1 MHRLTRNIER
11 LTSDEYSV
19 SSVELETLTDEEE
32 LSVSWS
38 LLLSLGGR
46 KRQKTFVIIRQWI
59 IYENHWNL
67 TSTGQ
72 PPPLASKSREPKCVF
87 FIGVRKAILISK

>member
-32 LSVSWS
+32 LSVS
-38 LLLSLGGR
+38 
-46 KRQKTFVIIRQWI
+46 
-59 IYENHWNL
+59 
-67 TSTGQ
+67 
-72 PPPLASKSREPKCVF
+72 
-87 FIGVRKAILISK
+87 